1 MSITTIGSHL
11 IHYEA
16 LGRGRPIVF
25 IHGWL
30 GSWRYW
36 WPSMQAL
43 STHHRAF
50 AFDLWGFGDSSK
62 ESNPAKAQELY
73 NFSTYVD
80 MLDKF
85 LDQLGINQ
93 PVTLVGH
100 SLGAAI
106 ALRYASKYLGRVER
120 LVTVALPVQ
129 GAAINERLMNMD
141 PESFINRVVGKS
153 NSFPEVD
160 NETRKIDSLAVSR
173 VANELAGYDFRQEV
187 DECPHPLLLVYGE
200 QDPVIQQPPS
210 ELNYLRQATKNRYY
224 INLDDCNHFPMLQ
237 QTAQFNRLVLDFINS
252 DGNLTNLAPKEYWQ
266 RRTR

>member
-16 LGRGRPIVF
+16 LGRGQPIIF

-43 STHHRAF
+43 ATHHRTF

-62 ESNPAKAQELY
+62 ANDSSSVQDLY
-73 NFSTYVD
+73 RFPNYVE

-85 LDQLGINQ
+85 LEKLGINQ
-93 PVTLVGH
+93 PVTLIGH
-100 SLGAAI
+100 ALGAAV

-120 LVTVALPVQ
+120 LVAVALPVQ
-129 GAAINERLMNMD
+129 GSAINDRLMNTD
-141 PESFINRVVGKS
+141 VDSFLTRVLGKN
-153 NSFPEVD
+153 NSFPEV
-160 NETRKIDSLAVSR
+160 ESEMRKIDSQAVNR
-173 VANELAGYDFRQEV
+173 VATELSSLNFTQEV
-187 DECPHPLLLVYGE
+187 EECPHPLLMVYGE
-200 QDPVIQQPPS
+200 QDPVVQQPPT
-210 ELNYLRQATKNRYY
+210 ELSYLRQTTKNRYY
-224 INLDDCNHFPMLQ
+224 ISLDDCNHFPMLQ
-237 QTAQFNRLVLDFINS
+237 QTAQFNRLILDFINA

>member
-1 MSITTIGSHL
+1 MSITTIGAHL

-43 STHHRAF
+43 STHHRTF

-62 ESNPAKAQELY
+62 VTNAGNAGELY
-73 NFSTYVD
+73 SFNIYVD
-80 MLDKF
+80 MLDQF
-85 LDQLGINQ
+85 LDKLGINQ
-93 PVTLVGH
+93 PVTLIGH

-120 LVTVALPVQ
+120 LVTVALPVH
-129 GAAINERLMNMD
+129 G
-141 PESFINRVVGKS
+141 SCINRSLLNTDADTIISRVLGKS

-160 NETRKIDSLAVSR
+160 SETRKIDSLAVNS
-173 VANELAGYDFRQEV
+173 VATELAGFNFAQEI

-200 QDPVIQQPPS
+200 QDLVIQQPPL
-210 ELNYLRQATKNRYY
+210 ELGHLRQTTKNRYY
-224 INLDDCNHFPMLQ
+224 ISLDDCNHFPMLQ
-237 QTAQFNRLVLDFINS
+237 QTAQFNRLILDFINA

>member
-1 MSITTIGSHL
+1 MSITTIGNHL

-16 LGRGRPIVF
+16 VGRGRPIVF

-62 ESNPAKAQELY
+62 ATNPSNASELY
-73 NFSTYVD
+73 RFSVYVD

-85 LDQLGINQ
+85 LDKLGITQ

-129 GAAINERLMNMD
+129 GSSINERLLTTD
-141 PESFINRVVGKS
+141 ADGFISRVLGKS

-160 NETRKIDSLAVSR
+160 SETRKTDSLAINS
-173 VANELAGYDFRQEV
+173 VATELAGINFTQEL

-200 QDPVIQQPPS
+200 QDPVIQQPPG
-210 ELNYLRQATKNRYY
+210 EGNPLRQATKNRYY
-224 INLDDCNHFPMLQ
+224 VTLDDCNHFPMLQ
-237 QTAQFNRLVLDFINS
+237 QTAQFNRLVLDFINA